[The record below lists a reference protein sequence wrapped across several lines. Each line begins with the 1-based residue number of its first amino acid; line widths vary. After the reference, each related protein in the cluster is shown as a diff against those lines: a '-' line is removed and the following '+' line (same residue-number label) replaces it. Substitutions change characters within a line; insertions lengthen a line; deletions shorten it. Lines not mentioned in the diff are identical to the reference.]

1 MTGNFT
7 LSGDELSMKMKKGT
21 GSIYWTYSSYD
32 KTTTNGT
39 MSLKFIDSL

>member
-21 GSIYWTYSSYD
+21 GNTYWTYSSYN
-32 KTTTNGT
+32 KRLTNGD
-39 MSLKFIDSL
+39 MSLIFIDSL